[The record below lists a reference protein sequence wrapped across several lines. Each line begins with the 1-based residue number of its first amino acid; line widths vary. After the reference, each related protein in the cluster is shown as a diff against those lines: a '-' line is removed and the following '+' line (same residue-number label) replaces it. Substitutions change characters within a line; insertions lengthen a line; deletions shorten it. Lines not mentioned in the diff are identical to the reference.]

1 MNLLSEVPVQWS
13 LGYPPEQRSRIESL
27 PLGLAVSSLGCFE
40 SSQRPSEFVQKAG
53 KNPAI
58 KVDDFLVQGSRA
70 KKKNGFLFC
79 RMRTLS
85 PVRSKLPLKSCP

>member
-1 MNLLSEVPVQWS
+1 MNLLSEVRVQWS
-13 LGYPPEQRSRIESL
+13 LGYPPKQRSRIESL
-27 PLGLAVSSLGCFE
+27 PLGLTVASLGCFE

-70 KKKNGFLFC
+70 KKVFSF
-79 RMRTLS
+79 
-85 PVRSKLPLKSCP
+85 VE